1 MIRRLLVITLVL
13 CAAFA
18 ACGKKAPPRPSYFVI
33 PQVSDL
39 AAVASGKAV
48 TLSWKLPD
56 AKADVARTRVYRSE
70 LQTESGFCPGCPR
83 NFELIAELLPVDLKP
98 ENGLAKFTDYN
109 VKVGFLYSYKLALCS
124 SAGICGE
131 ESNTAETRIQVRNE

>member
-1 MIRRLLVITLVL
+1 MIRRLLVIALVL
-13 CAAFA
+13 CAAVA
-18 ACGKKAPPRPSYFVI
+18 ACGKKAPPRPPHFMI

-39 AAVASGKAV
+39 KAVASGKAI
-48 TLSWKLPD
+48 TLSWTITDP
-56 AKADVARTRVYRSE
+56 KADVARTRVFRSE

-83 NFELIAELLPVDLKP
+83 NFELIAELLPGDLKP

-109 VKVGFLYSYKLALCS
+109 VKSGFLYSYKLMLCN

-131 ESNTAETRIQVRNE
+131 ESNTAETRIQGAI

>member
-1 MIRRLLVITLVL
+1 MIRRILVIALVL
-13 CAAFA
+13 CAVLA
-18 ACGKKAPPRPSYFVI
+18 ACGKKAPPRPPHFVI

-39 AAVASGKAV
+39 KAVASDKTV
-48 TLSWKLPD
+48 TLSWKMPD
-56 AKADVARTRVYRSE
+56 AQADVARTRLYRSE

-83 NFELIAELLPVDLKP
+83 NFELIAELLPGDLKP

-109 VKVGFLYSYKLALCS
+109 VKNGFLYSYKLALCN

-131 ESNTAETRIQVRNE
+131 ESNTAETRIQGAI